1 MRRITSAVFCVGLAG
16 AAATVGGLSGCVS
29 QNERVTIGDNLPI
42 EAISEPSPTAMN
54 AGEKPAAP
62 APMDQAPSITGVDRS
77 SWTPMNYVVPVD
89 GVGHRPHYRS
99 DHKILLATARQRL
112 EFPTAETCLELDGR
126 PDRPVLGEEFSEA
139 VSQPVIAL
147 GEAVLIVPRLVVE
160 PQSRVVRS
168 PLKSPQRTPVKA
180 VTLPAP
186 VTPTAPAAS
195 PEPAQPEPVQ
205 ASAPSPVAPAA
216 PVAQPAP
223 SPAQATGDA
232 AAPYREVAPSAWPS
246 TGTANGAA
254 PGNAS

>member
-1 MRRITSAVFCVGLAG
+1 MRRITSAAICVGLAG

-42 EAISEPSPTAMN
+42 EAISQASPTAMN
-54 AGEKPAAP
+54 AGEMPATP
-62 APMDQAPSITGVDRS
+62 GPMDQAPSITGIDRS
-77 SWTPMNYVVPVD
+77 SWTPMTYVVPVD
-89 GVGHRPHYRS
+89 GVGHQPIYRS

-160 PQSRVVRS
+160 PQTRVVRS

-186 VTPTAPAAS
+186 VSPTAPAS
-195 PEPAQPEPVQ
+195 PEPVQPEPVQ
-205 ASAPSPVAPAA
+205 ASVPAPVAPAES
-216 PVAQPAP
+216 VVQPAA
-223 SPAQATGDA
+223 SPAQAAGDA

-246 TGTANGAA
+246 NGATNGA
-254 PGNAS
+254 GGGNAP